1 MEASKPIKPIKQLLV
16 AGIMND
22 NQIKELELTNLLK
35 MLNARNIIDDSNVPI
50 YAASAFKS
58 LDQNDETEF
67 VLNQEEAERMG
78 TKKIIVKFITR
89 KLTTIRKV
97 VDIED
102 FMDKPEYKFVIV
114 DNIAQKAANQ
124 IMDYKNTELFYGV
137 ELQINLIDHILVPK
151 HHKLSPVEI
160 EQLEIAY
167 QFDKKNAKRMCIDDP
182 VAKYYRAQIGDVF
195 RIERPSTSAGYII
208 DYRCVVN
215 QSIYK

>member
-1 MEASKPIKPIKQLLV
+1 MEASKPIKQLLV

-22 NQIKELELTNLLK
+22 SQIKELELKNLLK
-35 MLNARNIIDDSNVPI
+35 MLNARNIIDDNNVST
-50 YAASAFKS
+50 YALAAFNTI
-58 LDQNDETEF
+58 DQNDETSF
-67 VLNQEEAERMG
+67 KLNQSEAEKMG
-78 TKKIIVKFITR
+78 SQIINVKFISR

-97 VDIED
+97 IDIED
-102 FMDKPEYKFVIV
+102 FMDRPEYKFVIV

-124 IMDYKNTELFYGV
+124 ITDYKNTELFYSV
-137 ELQINLIDHILVPK
+137 ELQINLIDHILIPK
-151 HHKLSPVEI
+151 HFKLSPEEV

-182 VAKYYRAQIGDVF
+182 VAKYYKAQVGDLF
-195 RIERPSTSAGYII
+195 RIERPSTSAGYIV